1 MGTGGTSGSRQCISG
16 KLSGSAE
23 LSSAA
28 SLLSQ
33 QNNGS
38 TTGTTQ
44 QNGGM
49 SLSSIT
55 SMQPG
60 LNQRGPLG

>member
-16 KLSGSAE
+16 KLAGSAE
-23 LSSAA
+23 QCSVAA
-28 SLLSQ
+28 Q
-33 QNNGS
+33 PANNGS